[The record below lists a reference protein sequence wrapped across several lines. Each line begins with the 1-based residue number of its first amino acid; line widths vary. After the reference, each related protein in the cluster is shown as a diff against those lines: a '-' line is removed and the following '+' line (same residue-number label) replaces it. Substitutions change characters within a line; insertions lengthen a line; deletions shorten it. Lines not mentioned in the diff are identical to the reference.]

1 MPKKRVLVAMSGGV
15 DSSVALAKILDM
27 GYEAVGI
34 TMKLWDNNKFE
45 GSQFQES
52 TCCGIEEINGAKL
65 VCNHY
70 GVPHYTMDFSDSF
83 IEEVVENFVDEYIA
97 GRTPN
102 PCVRCNSFVK
112 WDAFL
117 QKADELEA
125 DYIATGHY
133 AQIFNENGNYTLHK
147 GVDEKKDQSYVLW
160 GIPQHTLAR
169 TILPLGDMTKPEVRA
184 YASKHKLATATV
196 PESME
201 ICFVADNDYKKFLN
215 KYAPEKMNNIKPG
228 KIIQENEVIGK
239 HEGYTHYTI
248 GQRKG
253 IGVTF
258 PEPRYVKSIDAET
271 NTITISKKDG
281 LFSIGCHVNELN
293 WLINENDIPTKI
305 LVKIRYNSPVVLSTI
320 NFDKNEIYF
329 ENPQL
334 SVTPGQSIVFYDGEK
349 VLGGGIIVKQLKAI
363 SI

>member
-1 MPKKRVLVAMSGGV
+1 MSKKRVLVAMSGGV

-27 GYEAVGI
+27 GYEAIGI

-52 TCCGIEEINGAKL
+52 TCCGIEEITGAKL

-117 QKADELEA
+117 QKADELGA
-125 DYIATGHY
+125 DFIATGHY
-133 AQIFNENGNYTLHK
+133 AQIFQENGEYNLHK
-147 GVDEKKDQSYVLW
+147 GVDDKKDQSYVLW
-160 GIPQHTLAR
+160 GIPQITLAR
-169 TILPLGDMTKPEVRA
+169 TILPLGNMTKPEVRA
-184 YASKHKLATATV
+184 YAKEHNLATATV

-215 KYAPEKMNNIKPG
+215 KYAPEKMEKIGPGNILQDGEK
-228 KIIQENEVIGK
+228 IGK
-239 HEGYTHYTI
+239 HEGYTQYTI

-258 PEPRYVKSIDAET
+258 PEPRYVKAIDAKS
-271 NTITISKKDG
+271 NTITISKKEG
-281 LFSIGCHVNELN
+281 LFSDGCIVGSLN
-293 WLINENDIPTKI
+293 WLIDKSDIPENVN
-305 LVKIRYNSPVVLSTI
+305 VKIRYNSPIVDGKI
-320 NFDKNEIYF
+320 NLDKDEIYF
-329 ENPQL
+329 DTPQL

-349 VLGGGIIVKQLKAI
+349 VLGGGIIEKQLNMVAA
-363 SI
+363 

>member
-15 DSSVALAKILDM
+15 DSSVALAKILEM
-27 GYEAVGI
+27 GYEAIGI
-34 TMKLWDNNKFE
+34 TMKLWDNNKFK

-52 TCCGIEEINGAKL
+52 TCCGIEEITGAKL

-70 GVPHYTMDFSDSF
+70 GVSHYTMDFSDSF

-117 QKADELEA
+117 QKADELGA
-125 DYIATGHY
+125 DFIATGHY
-133 AQIFNENGNYTLHK
+133 AQIIKKNNNYNLYK
-147 GVDEKKDQSYVLW
+147 GIDGKKDQSYVLW

-169 TILPLGDMTKPEVRA
+169 TILPLGNMTKPEVRA
-184 YASKHKLATATV
+184 YAKKHNLATAMV

-215 KYAPEKMNNIKPG
+215 QYAPDKMKKIKSG
-228 KIIQENEVIGK
+228 DILQNNEVIGK
-239 HEGYTHYTI
+239 HNGYTQYTI

-253 IGVTF
+253 IGVTY
-258 PEPRYVKSIDAET
+258 PEPRYVKSIDSES
-271 NTITISKKDG
+271 NTITISKKEG
-281 LFSIGCHVNELN
+281 LYSIGCNVSNLN
-293 WLINENDIPTKI
+293 WLVDNTKLPDNI
-305 LVKIRYNSPVVLSTI
+305 SVKIRYNTPEVDGSIILD
-320 NFDKNEIYF
+320 DKKVDFIS
-329 ENPQL
+329 PQL
-334 SVTPGQSIVFYDGEK
+334 SVTPGQSIVFYNGEK
-349 VLGGGIIVKQLKAI
+349 VLGGGIIEKPIK
-363 SI
+363 